1 MKRLLL
7 ATVLLSMLLSCS
19 GRKQVEKALYTG
31 NYDAAITNA
40 LKKLRTN
47 KNIKRKQDFAYLLQD
62 AYNKATAR
70 DLNSIDHLKKD
81 GNPEQ
86 YKTIYELYAHIDARQ
101 KSIKPVLPLRI
112 DGKELA
118 FNFVDVSD
126 NIVDYRY
133 KTSEYLIDK
142 GVGLLDTDDK
152 FKSRKAYN
160 LLNYIEKINPNFEEN
175 RSLMDEAYIKGLDH
189 VIVQIENQTEQII
202 PNKLK
207 DELLDF
213 NAYGL
218 NQFWTQYHTDKVTDI
233 NYDYELQL
241 QLKQINIS
249 PEHVREKQ
257 INRKREIIDGW
268 DYVYDSNGNV
278 KKDSSGNDIKVDK
291 IIEVKARYI
300 KFSQFKSTQV
310 VANVVYSDL
319 QSNQKIDQFTI
330 DSEFIFENFYAE
342 FRGDKRALLKEDM
355 GLLQNGF
362 MDFPLDEQMVY
373 DTGEDLKLKFKQIIK
388 SYKFPG

>member
-1 MKRLLL
+1 
-7 ATVLLSMLLSCS
+7 MLLSCS

>member
-86 YKTIYELYAHIDARQ
+86 YKTIYELYANIDARQ

>member
-7 ATVLLSMLLSCS
+7 ATVLLSMLLCCS

-112 DGKELA
+112 DSKELA